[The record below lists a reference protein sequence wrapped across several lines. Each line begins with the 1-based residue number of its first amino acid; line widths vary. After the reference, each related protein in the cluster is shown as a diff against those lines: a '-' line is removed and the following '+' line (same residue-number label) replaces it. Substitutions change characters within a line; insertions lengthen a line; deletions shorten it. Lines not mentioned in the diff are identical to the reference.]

1 MKLTTKLFGE
11 IEISD
16 EKIINFGNGIIGF
29 PDLRKFTLIYDEEN
43 QGTAISWLQ
52 SLDEPA
58 FAIPV
63 LNPLVVKEG
72 YDPFINDE
80 LLKPLGGISPEN
92 IYVLVTVTV
101 PKNIKELSVNLKAP
115 IIINVDE
122 KKGSQIIVEDD
133 FPVKFK
139 IYEILESQKEKGGK

>member
-16 EKIINFGNGIIGF
+16 EKIITFGNGIIGF

-63 LNPLVVKEG
+63 MNPLIVKEG

-80 LLKPLGGISPEN
+80 LLKPLGGITPEN

-101 PKNIKELSVNLKAP
+101 PKDIKELSINLKAP

-122 KKGSQIIVEDD
+122 KKGSQIIVEDN
-133 FPVKFK
+133 FPVKFQ